1 MKNKT
6 RQHSL
11 GFMNRGGKRR
21 GAGRKPKGE
30 RAGVP
35 HAKRPA
41 LKARFPV
48 SLTMRLRSG
57 LPSLRDRAT
66 HEVLK
71 VAFARASA
79 KGLIRVIEYSVQSN
93 HLHMVAES
101 NDRRSLARGMIG
113 LTVLIA
119 RGLNKL
125 WRRAGNVFPDRYHSR
140 ILTTPREVRNAL
152 RYVLQNGRKHSVW
165 RSTPPG
171 RLLLGP
177 FLRRLDPKGR
187 RISPRLPR
195 TRPDL
200 APLDRLAP
208 PRPPRLQGMSEGLT
222 HLTRPIARPR

>member
-35 HAKRPA
+35 HAKRPV

-57 LPSLRDRAT
+57 LPNLRNRAA

-71 VAFARASA
+71 RAFARASA
-79 KGLIRVIEYSVQSN
+79 KGSVRVIEYSVQSN

-101 NDRRSLARGMIG
+101 DDRRSLTRGMIG

-119 RGLNKL
+119 RGLNTL
-125 WRRAGNVFPDRYHSR
+125 WQRAGNVFPDRYHSR

-152 RYVLQNGRKHSVW
+152 RYVLQNGRKHSAW
-165 RSTPPG
+165 RAHCPDVFSSGPSFDGWTRRVAESAPAFLG
-171 RLLLGP
+171 RARTWLLSIGW
-177 FLRRLDPKGR
+177 RRHGLIDFTECPKG
-187 RISPRLPR
+187 SP
-195 TRPDL
+195 
-200 APLDRLAP
+200 A
-208 PRPPRLQGMSEGLT
+208 
-222 HLTRPIARPR
+222 